1 MASRSI
7 PMPRAIG
14 TGADETAPGI
24 QVLLIEDNRGFAYF
38 VRDLLMRK
46 HCGQFTLEETS
57 TLAGGLDHLRRRPFD
72 VVLLDLGL
80 PDSVR
85 IETFA
90 RLNAQSPDTPIV
102 ILTVLDDDEVA
113 REAVGAGAQD
123 YLIKD
128 QVDDNLLLRSIRYA
142 IERGR
147 GRKALLDLSA
157 RILQLQD
164 EERRRIARELHDT
177 TAQDLA
183 ALAMNLALLQEQH
196 AALTP
201 RAQAALKDS
210 LICADRCVRGLRTMS
225 YLLHPPLLDEVG
237 LAGAVREYADSFA
250 ERSGIRVDLEL
261 SRDFGRFAK
270 PTETALFRVMQEC
283 LTNILRHSGSATA
296 SIRLEQGKSEILM
309 EIRDSGRGISP
320 ERLTEVRG
328 DAAGLGVGIR
338 GMFERIQQ
346 LRGVMEILAET
357 TGTTVRVTL
366 PATEATA

>member
-1 MASRSI
+1 M
-7 PMPRAIG
+7 RAG
-14 TGADETAPGI
+14 TDGTAPGT

-46 HCGQFTLEETS
+46 HRGQFTVDEAP
-57 TLAGGLDHLRRRPFD
+57 TLAEGLDRLRQRTFD

-80 PDSVR
+80 PDSMR
-85 IETFA
+85 IETFV
-90 RLNAQSPDTPIV
+90 RVNAQSPDTPII

-113 REAVGAGAQD
+113 KQAVGAGAQD
-123 YLIKD
+123 YLVKD
-128 QVDDNLLLRSIRYA
+128 QVDGNLLLRSIRYA

-183 ALAMNLALLQEQH
+183 ALAMNLVLLQEQRPI
-196 AALTP
+196 LKP
-201 RAQAALKDS
+201 QAQAALKDS
-210 LICADRCVRGLRTMS
+210 LICAERCGRELRTMS

-237 LAGAVREYADSFA
+237 LAGAVREYADNFA

-283 LTNILRHSGSATA
+283 LTNILRHSGSSTA
-296 SIRLEQGKSEILM
+296 SIRLEQRQSELLL
-309 EIRDSGRGISP
+309 EVRDAGGGIPP
-320 ERLTEVRG
+320 ERLTEVRRG
-328 DAAGLGVGIR
+328 AAGLGVGIR

-346 LRGVMEILAET
+346 LRGAMEISAEP

-366 PATEATA
+366 PATGATA